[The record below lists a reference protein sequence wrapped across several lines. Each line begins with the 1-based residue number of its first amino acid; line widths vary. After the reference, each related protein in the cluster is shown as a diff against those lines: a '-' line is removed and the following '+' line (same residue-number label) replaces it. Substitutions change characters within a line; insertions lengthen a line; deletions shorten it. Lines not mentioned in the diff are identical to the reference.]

1 MPSAPNLNPPASSVA
16 VHAAIFRAKAPQRG
30 ENLNPERGSEQ
41 VKCVSARAAAEF
53 HGAFDRGLALELTRE
68 PGERIGVMVE
78 DGGAV
83 EAIGAA
89 RRDRHEPEWR
99 RAMAEK
105 SFSQR
110 REDDAKTVSGE
121 RIEGSTRGVAHDEE
135 RDTAQ
140 AENLDR
146 HPAVTGV
153 SQSERDWAWWLEA
166 LRSGLH
172 PAIVRAR
179 LEERRADDEPEPDT
193 TRGARSRARS
203 HRFGRRCQ
211 PRRTNADGRR
221 GTRPGRGKAVAIYHL
236 NVKTGSRDG
245 GQSARARAQYI
256 VREGKDEK
264 DRDALAHSESGHMPE
279 WAEDDPRQ
287 YWAAA
292 DAHERVNGRLFV
304 AVECA
309 LPKELN
315 EAQQRTLAGS
325 FAAEL
330 TGRERLPYT
339 MALRRGGGENPH
351 VHLMISERALDG
363 HDRDAERWF
372 KRYNRKAPEKGGA
385 RKTRSIKGKE
395 WLENTRRGWARAAN
409 RALEAAG
416 RAERIDHRTLAAQH
430 AEALERGEL
439 ERAAE
444 RARIPGIHLGP
455 ERYRAARGGHSR
467 VVEMAAAIERRNRAD
482 RAELAE
488 HRSQVECAE
497 AEVRDL
503 EQQIRAL
510 DSEIS
515 AARRRAAWERIRTQ
529 PAAGLKAG
537 VQWIRETL
545 RTRPGARKR
554 MERESPAREIER

>member
-1 MPSAPNLNPPASSVA
+1 M
-16 VHAAIFRAKAPQRG
+16 
-30 ENLNPERGSEQ
+30 
-41 VKCVSARAAAEF
+41 
-53 HGAFDRGLALELTRE
+53 
-68 PGERIGVMVE
+68 
-78 DGGAV
+78 
-83 EAIGAA
+83 
-89 RRDRHEPEWR
+89 
-99 RAMAEK
+99 
-105 SFSQR
+105 
-110 REDDAKTVSGE
+110 
-121 RIEGSTRGVAHDEE
+121 
-135 RDTAQ
+135 
-140 AENLDR
+140 
-146 HPAVTGV
+146 
-153 SQSERDWAWWLEA
+153 
-166 LRSGLH
+166 
-172 PAIVRAR
+172 
-179 LEERRADDEPEPDT
+179 
-193 TRGARSRARS
+193 
-203 HRFGRRCQ
+203 
-211 PRRTNADGRR
+211 
-221 GTRPGRGKAVAIYHL
+221 
-236 NVKTGSRDG
+236 
-245 GQSARARAQYI
+245 
-256 VREGKDEK
+256 
-264 DRDALAHSESGHMPE
+264 
-279 WAEDDPRQ
+279 
-287 YWAAA
+287 
-292 DAHERVNGRLFV
+292 
-304 AVECA
+304 ECA

-315 EAQQRTLAGS
+315 EAEQRTLARS
-325 FAAEL
+325 FADAL
-330 TGRERLPYT
+330 TGQVRLPYT

-439 ERAAE
+439 DRAAE
-444 RARIPGIHLGP
+444 LTRIPGIHLGP

-515 AARRRAAWERIRTQ
+515 AARRRAAWERIRTR